1 MISSEIEISEKINIV
16 IIIKLNVIM
25 YFSNIVKEL
34 NIKVEEGLLC
44 DVSNINDLVERSYS
58 EIQKPS

>member
-1 MISSEIEISEKINIV
+1 
-16 IIIKLNVIM
+16 M

-34 NIKVEEGLLC
+34 NIKVEEDLLF
-44 DVSNINDLVERSYS
+44 DVSNINDLVARSYS